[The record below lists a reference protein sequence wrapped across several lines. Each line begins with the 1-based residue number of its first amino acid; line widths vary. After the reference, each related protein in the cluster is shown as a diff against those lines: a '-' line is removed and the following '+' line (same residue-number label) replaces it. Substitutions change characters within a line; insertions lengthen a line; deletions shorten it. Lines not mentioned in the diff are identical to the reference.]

1 MHMKAETF
9 NLEEHIKYKTQIYLA
24 TKYTNDAL
32 HLTRI
37 YSWKFVKFVANHI
50 LFLGVLTKETPIF
63 KAGLLMYRPRP
74 V

>member
-37 YSWKFVKFVANHI
+37 YSCKFVQLMA
-50 LFLGVLTKETPIF
+50 KELKSLEIRGYF
-63 KAGLLMYRPRP
+63 
-74 V
+74 